1 MPELPEVQC
10 VVNSLARLKGKRFNS
25 VQVVTRTLRTLVPD
39 DLSDLL
45 CGQLVVDVFRR
56 GKCIVFKLERG
67 FLLCHLGMTG
77 KLVIDADPA
86 KHDHVLFEF
95 EGGVRM
101 SYNDPR
107 KFGFI
112 LFEMNLADNAHLSG
126 LGIDALSDD
135 FTADWLWKR
144 TQGSRREVKTFLLD
158 QKIISGLGNI
168 YVLEVLYL
176 CRISPMRLT
185 GALTYSEVS
194 QLVVEIKKILIAS
207 IAKGGSSISDYRDAD
222 NKKGDFQ
229 KSFNVYERQLDPDG
243 HPVKWVTQSG
253 RGTYYSPAVQM

>member
-10 VVNSLARLKGKRFNS
+10 VVNSLARLKGKSFAG
-25 VQVVTRTLRTLVPD
+25 VTVVTRTLRTLVPEN
-39 DLSDLL
+39 LHSLL
-45 CGQLVVDVFRR
+45 QGQLVVDVFRR
-56 GKCIVFKLERG
+56 GKCIVFKLQHG

-77 KLVIDADPA
+77 KLVIDSDPA

-95 EGGVRM
+95 EGGMRM
-101 SYNDPR
+101 VYNDPR
-107 KFGFI
+107 KFGFV
-112 LFEMNLADNAHLSG
+112 LYEVNLADNAHLRG
-126 LGIDALSDD
+126 LGIDALSED

-185 GALTYSEVS
+185 GALTYAEAS
-194 QLVVEIKKILIAS
+194 QLVIEIKKILIAS

-229 KSFNVYERQLDPDG
+229 KSFNVYERQFDPDG
-243 HPVKWVTQSG
+243 HPVEWFTQSG
-253 RGTYYSPAVQM
+253 RGTYYSPAVQL